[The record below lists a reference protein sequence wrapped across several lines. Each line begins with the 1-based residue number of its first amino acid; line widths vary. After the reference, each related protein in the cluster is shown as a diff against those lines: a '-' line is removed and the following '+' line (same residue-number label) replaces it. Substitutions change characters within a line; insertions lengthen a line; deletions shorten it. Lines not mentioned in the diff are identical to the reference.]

1 MLPCRA
7 GPPGARR
14 GPLVY
19 HDNRFAPMRV
29 IRQMVPSRDHIASL
43 LRLALPVATVQVGFI
58 LMGAVDTVMVGHV
71 SPRDLASVALG
82 NLYFF
87 MTTSFGL
94 GTLFALDPLV
104 SQAFG
109 AGDRSGIARAFQ
121 RGFVIAVGLTVLS
134 SLLLTPGRPLLTFL
148 RQPADVIPV
157 AADYALVSIPGV
169 LPFYC
174 FVVLRQSLQSM
185 GRVAPIVVVV
195 LLANLA
201 NVFFNWVL
209 IFGNLGAPALGAVG
223 SGWATTLSRWF
234 MLFALSGIAWPL
246 IRPYLRPLRTEAL
259 DLEPLLSMCRLGVPI
274 GIQFFLEFGVFGVI
288 GILMGLLG
296 TIPMAS
302 HQVAINLAS
311 VTFMMALGVTQATTV
326 LVGQAVGSGDPR
338 RARRSA
344 GAGLLVVGTLMALTG
359 VVFLSIPGLLA
370 RLYTPD
376 LEVWALAA
384 TLIPVAGIFQIFDGL
399 QAVGSGVLRGVG
411 DTFAPMF
418 INLVGF
424 WLIGLPISIYLAF
437 ARGLGPLGLW
447 WGMAAGLAAVALFLL
462 IRVRIRFGRDLT
474 HIQL

>member
-1 MLPCRA
+1 MH
-7 GPPGARR
+7 
-14 GPLVY
+14 V
-19 HDNRFAPMRV
+19 V
-29 IRQMVPSRDHIASL
+29 RQMVPSKDHLAAL
-43 LRLALPVATVQVGFI
+43 LRLALPVAAVQVGVI
-58 LMGAVDTVMVGHV
+58 LMGVVDTVMVGHV
-71 SPRDLASVALG
+71 SPTDLASVALG

-87 MTTSFGL
+87 MTTSFGM

-121 RGFVIAVGLTVLS
+121 RGFVIAFGLAVFS
-134 SLLLTPGRPLLTFL
+134 SLLLTPGRPLLTLL

-185 GRVAPIVVVV
+185 GRVAPIVVVI
-195 LLANLA
+195 LLANFA
-201 NVFFNWVL
+201 NVFFNWIL
-209 IFGNLGAPALGAVG
+209 IFGNLGAPALGAIG

-234 MLFALSGIAWPL
+234 MLLALAGIAWPL
-246 IRPYLRPLRTEAL
+246 IRSYLRPLRADAL
-259 DLEPLLSMCRLGVPI
+259 DIEPLLRMCRLGIPI

-288 GILMGLLG
+288 GILMGSLG

-311 VTFMMALGVTQATTV
+311 LTFMMAVGVTQATTV
-326 LVGQAVGSGDPR
+326 MVGQAVGAGDPQQ
-338 RARRSA
+338 ARRSA
-344 GAGLLVVGTLMALTG
+344 GAGLLIAGTLMAFTG

-376 LEVWALAA
+376 IEVWGLAA

-399 QAVGSGVLRGVG
+399 QAVGSGILRGVG
-411 DTFAPMF
+411 DTFAPMLV
-418 INLVGF
+418 NLVGF
-424 WLIGLPISIYLAF
+424 WMIGLPISLYLAF
-437 ARGLGPLGLW
+437 PGGLGPLGLW
-447 WGMAAGLAAVALFLL
+447 WGMAAGLGAVALFLL
-462 IRVRIRFGRDLT
+462 VRVRVRFGRDLT
-474 HIQL
+474 RIPL

>member
-1 MLPCRA
+1 M
-7 GPPGARR
+7 
-14 GPLVY
+14 
-19 HDNRFAPMRV
+19 HV

-71 SPRDLASVALG
+71 SPKDLASVALG

-109 AGDRSGIARAFQ
+109 AGDRAGIARAFQ
-121 RGFVIAVGLTVLS
+121 RGFVIAIGLAVLS
-134 SLLLTPGRPLLTFL
+134 SLLLTLGRPLLTFL

-169 LPFYC
+169 LPFFC
-174 FVVLRQSLQSM
+174 FVVLRQGLQSM
-185 GRVAPIVVVV
+185 GRVGPIVVVI

-201 NVFFNWVL
+201 NVLFNWVL
-209 IFGNLGAPALGAVG
+209 IFGHLGAPAMGAVG

-234 MLFALSGIAWPL
+234 MLLTLVAIAWPL
-246 IRPYLRPLRTEAL
+246 LRPYVRPLRNDAL
-259 DLEPLLSMCRLGVPI
+259 DIEPLLRMCRLGIPI
-274 GIQFFLEFGVFGVI
+274 GIQFFLEFGVFGAI
-288 GILMGLLG
+288 GILMGMLG

-311 VTFMMALGVTQATTV
+311 VTFMMAVGVTQATTV
-326 LVGQAVGSGDPR
+326 LVGQAVGAGDPE

-344 GAGLLVVGTLMALTG
+344 GAGLVIAGAVMAFTG
-359 VVFLSIPGLLA
+359 AVFLTIPGFLA

-376 LEVWALAA
+376 LEVLELAA

-411 DTFAPMF
+411 DTLAPMLV
-418 INLVGF
+418 NLVGF
-424 WLIGLPISIYLAF
+424 WLIGLPISLYLAF
-437 ARGLGPLGLW
+437 PGGLGPLGLW
-447 WGMAAGLAAVALFLL
+447 WGMASGLAAVALFLL

-474 HIQL
+474 RIAL

>member
-1 MLPCRA
+1 MH
-7 GPPGARR
+7 
-14 GPLVY
+14 V
-19 HDNRFAPMRV
+19 V
-29 IRQMVPSRDHIASL
+29 RQMVPSKDDIASL

-58 LMGAVDTVMVGHV
+58 FMGAVDTVMVGHV
-71 SPRDLASVALG
+71 SPTDLASVALG

-109 AGDRSGIARAFQ
+109 AGDRASIARAFQ
-121 RGFVIAVGLTVLS
+121 RGFVIAVGLAIFS
-134 SLLLTPGRPLLTFL
+134 SLLLMPGRSLLTFF
-148 RQPADVIPV
+148 RQPPDVIPV
-157 AADYALVSIPGV
+157 AAAYALVSIPGV

-174 FVVLRQSLQSM
+174 FVVMRQSLQSM
-185 GRVAPIVVVV
+185 GRVRPIVVVI

-209 IFGNLGAPALGAVG
+209 IFGNLGAPAMGAVG
-223 SGWATTLSRWF
+223 SGWATVLSRWF
-234 MLFALSGIAWPL
+234 MLLALLGVAWPL
-246 IRPYLRPLRTEAL
+246 IRPYLRPLRPDAI
-259 DLEPLLSMCRLGVPI
+259 DIGPLLRMCKLGIPI
-274 GIQFFLEFGVFGVI
+274 GIQFFLEFGIFGAI
-288 GILMGLLG
+288 GILMGTLG

-311 VTFMMALGVTQATTV
+311 ITFMMAVGVTQATTV
-326 LVGQAVGSGDPR
+326 LVGQAVGAGDSE

-344 GAGLLVVGTLMALTG
+344 GAGLLTAGSVMVFTG
-359 VVFLSIPGLLA
+359 AMFLIFPRFLA
-370 RLYTPD
+370 GIYTPD
-376 LEVWALAA
+376 LEVIGLAA

-411 DTFAPMF
+411 DTLAPM
-418 INLVGF
+418 IVNLVGF
-424 WLIGLPISIYLAF
+424 WLIGLPVSLYLAF
-437 ARGLGPLGLW
+437 PGGLGPLGLW

-474 HIQL
+474 RIAT

>member
-1 MLPCRA
+1 M
-7 GPPGARR
+7 
-14 GPLVY
+14 
-19 HDNRFAPMRV
+19 HV

-109 AGDRSGIARAFQ
+109 AGDRAGIARAFQ
-121 RGFVIAVGLTVLS
+121 RGFVIAVGLTVFS
-134 SLLLTPGRPLLTFL
+134 SLFLTPGRPLLTFL

-169 LPFYC
+169 LPFFC
-174 FVVLRQSLQSM
+174 FVVLRQGLQSM
-185 GRVAPIVVVV
+185 GRVGPIVVVI
-195 LLANLA
+195 LLANAA

-209 IFGNLGAPALGAVG
+209 IFGNLGAPAMGAVG

-234 MLFALSGIAWPL
+234 MLLTLVVVAWPRL
-246 IRPYLRPLRTEAL
+246 RPYVRPLRSDAL
-259 DLEPLLSMCRLGVPI
+259 DIEPLLRMCRLGIPI
-274 GIQFFLEFGVFGVI
+274 GIQFFLEFAVFGAI
-288 GILMGLLG
+288 GILMGMLG

-311 VTFMMALGVTQATTV
+311 VTFMMAVGISQATTV
-326 LVGQAVGSGDPR
+326 LVGQAVGAGHTEL
-338 RARRSA
+338 ARRSA
-344 GAGLLVVGTLMALTG
+344 GAGLVITGTVMAFTG
-359 VVFLSIPGLLA
+359 AVFMTIPGFLA

-376 LEVWALAA
+376 LEVWGLAA

-411 DTFAPMF
+411 DTLAPMLV
-418 INLVGF
+418 NLVGF
-424 WLIGLPISIYLAF
+424 WLIGLPISLYLAF
-437 ARGLGPLGLW
+437 PGGLGPLGLW
-447 WGMAAGLAAVALFLL
+447 WGMASGLAAVALFLL

-474 HIQL
+474 RIAL

>member
-1 MLPCRA
+1 MH
-7 GPPGARR
+7 
-14 GPLVY
+14 V
-19 HDNRFAPMRV
+19 V
-29 IRQMVPSRDHIASL
+29 RQMVPSKDDIASL

-58 LMGAVDTVMVGHV
+58 FMGAVDTVMVGHV
-71 SPRDLASVALG
+71 SPTDLASVALG

-109 AGDRSGIARAFQ
+109 AGDRASIARAFQ
-121 RGFVIAVGLTVLS
+121 RGFVIAVGLAIFS
-134 SLLLTPGRPLLTFL
+134 SLLLMPGRSLLTFF
-148 RQPADVIPV
+148 RQPPDVIPV
-157 AADYALVSIPGV
+157 AAAYALVSIPGV

-174 FVVLRQSLQSM
+174 FVVMRQSLQSM
-185 GRVAPIVVVV
+185 GRVRPIVVVI

-209 IFGNLGAPALGAVG
+209 IFGNLGAPAMGAVG
-223 SGWATTLSRWF
+223 SGWATVLSRWF
-234 MLFALSGIAWPL
+234 MLLALLGVAWPL
-246 IRPYLRPLRTEAL
+246 IRPYLRPLLPDAI
-259 DLEPLLSMCRLGVPI
+259 DIGPLLRMCKLGIPI
-274 GIQFFLEFGVFGVI
+274 GIQFFLEFGVFGAI
-288 GILMGLLG
+288 GILMGTLG

-311 VTFMMALGVTQATTV
+311 ITFMMAVGVTQATTV
-326 LVGQAVGSGDPR
+326 LVGQAVGAGDSE

-344 GAGLLVVGTLMALTG
+344 GAGLLTAGSVMVFTG
-359 VVFLSIPGLLA
+359 AMFLIFPRFLA
-370 RLYTPD
+370 GIYTPD
-376 LEVWALAA
+376 LEVIGLAA

-411 DTFAPMF
+411 DTLAPM
-418 INLVGF
+418 IVNLVGF
-424 WLIGLPISIYLAF
+424 WLIGLPVSLYLAF
-437 ARGLGPLGLW
+437 PGGLGPLGLW

-474 HIQL
+474 RIAT

>member
-1 MLPCRA
+1 M
-7 GPPGARR
+7 
-14 GPLVY
+14 
-19 HDNRFAPMRV
+19 HV
-29 IRQMVPSRDHIASL
+29 IRQMVPSRDHITSL

-58 LMGAVDTVMVGHV
+58 FMGAVDTVMVGHV
-71 SPRDLASVALG
+71 SPRDLAAVALG

-94 GTLFALDPLV
+94 GTLFTLDPLV

-109 AGDRSGIARAFQ
+109 AGDRAGIARAFQ
-121 RGFVIAVGLTVLS
+121 RGFVIAVGLAVFS

-148 RQPADVIPV
+148 RQPIDVIPV

-169 LPFYC
+169 LPFFF
-174 FVVLRQSLQSM
+174 FVVLRQGLQSM
-185 GRVAPIVVVV
+185 GRVGPIVVVI
-195 LLANLA
+195 LLANAA

-209 IFGNLGAPALGAVG
+209 IFGNLGAPAMGAVG

-234 MLFALSGIAWPL
+234 MLLTLVAIAWPL
-246 IRPYLRPLRTEAL
+246 LRPYVRPLRGDAL
-259 DLEPLLSMCRLGVPI
+259 DIEPLLRMCRLGIPI

-288 GILMGLLG
+288 GILMGFLG

-311 VTFMMALGVTQATTV
+311 VTFMMAVGVTQATTV
-326 LVGQAVGSGDPR
+326 LVGQAVGAGDPE

-344 GAGLLVVGTLMALTG
+344 GAGLLIAGTVMALNG
-359 VVFLSIPGLLA
+359 AIFLSIPGLLA

-376 LEVWALAA
+376 LEVWGLAA

-411 DTFAPMF
+411 DTLAPM
-418 INLVGF
+418 IVNLVGF
-424 WLIGLPISIYLAF
+424 WLIALPISLYLAF
-437 ARGLGPLGLW
+437 PGGLGPLGLW

-474 HIQL
+474 RIAL

>member
-1 MLPCRA
+1 M
-7 GPPGARR
+7 
-14 GPLVY
+14 
-19 HDNRFAPMRV
+19 HV
-29 IRQMVPSRDHIASL
+29 IRQMVPSKDHITSL

-58 LMGAVDTVMVGHV
+58 FMGAVDTVMVGHV
-71 SPRDLASVALG
+71 SPRDLAAVALG

-87 MTTSFGL
+87 MTTIFGL

-109 AGDRSGIARAFQ
+109 AGDRAGIARAVQ
-121 RGFVIAVGLTVLS
+121 RGFVIAVGLAVFS

-169 LPFYC
+169 LPFFC
-174 FVVLRQSLQSM
+174 FVVLRQGLQSM
-185 GRVAPIVVVV
+185 GRVGPIVVVI
-195 LLANLA
+195 LLANAA

-209 IFGNLGAPALGAVG
+209 IFGNLGAPAMGAVG

-234 MLFALSGIAWPL
+234 MFLTLVAIAWPL
-246 IRPYLRPLRTEAL
+246 LRPYVRPLRGDAL
-259 DLEPLLSMCRLGVPI
+259 DIEPLLRMCRLGIPI

-288 GILMGLLG
+288 GILMGFLG

-311 VTFMMALGVTQATTV
+311 VTFMMAVGVTQATTV
-326 LVGQAVGSGDPR
+326 LVGQAVGAGDPA

-344 GAGLLVVGTLMALTG
+344 GAGLLVAGTLMALNG
-359 VVFLSIPGLLA
+359 AIFLSIPGLLA

-376 LEVWALAA
+376 LEVWGLAA

-411 DTFAPMF
+411 DTLAPM
-418 INLVGF
+418 IVNLVGF
-424 WLIGLPISIYLAF
+424 WLIGLPISLYLAF
-437 ARGLGPLGLW
+437 PGGFGPLGLW

-474 HIQL
+474 RIAL

>member
-1 MLPCRA
+1 M
-7 GPPGARR
+7 
-14 GPLVY
+14 
-19 HDNRFAPMRV
+19 HV

-43 LRLALPVATVQVGFI
+43 LRLALPVATIQVGFI

-71 SPRDLASVALG
+71 SPKDLASVALG

-109 AGDRSGIARAFQ
+109 AGDRAGIARAFQ
-121 RGFVIAVGLTVLS
+121 RGFVIAIGLAVLS
-134 SLLLTPGRPLLTFL
+134 SLLLTLGRPLLTFL

-169 LPFYC
+169 LPFFC
-174 FVVLRQSLQSM
+174 FVVLRQGLQSM
-185 GRVAPIVVVV
+185 GRVGPIVVVI

-201 NVFFNWVL
+201 NVLFNWVL
-209 IFGNLGAPALGAVG
+209 IFGHLGAPAMGAVG

-234 MLFALSGIAWPL
+234 MLLTLVAIAWPL
-246 IRPYLRPLRTEAL
+246 LRPYVRPLRNDAL
-259 DLEPLLSMCRLGVPI
+259 DIEPLLRMCRLGIPI
-274 GIQFFLEFGVFGVI
+274 GIQFFLEFGVFGAI
-288 GILMGLLG
+288 GILMGMLG

-311 VTFMMALGVTQATTV
+311 VTFMMAVGVTQATTV
-326 LVGQAVGSGDPR
+326 LVGQAVGAGDPE

-344 GAGLLVVGTLMALTG
+344 GAGLVIAGAVMAFTG
-359 VVFLSIPGLLA
+359 AVFLTIPGFLA

-376 LEVWALAA
+376 LEVLELAA

-411 DTFAPMF
+411 DTLAPMLV
-418 INLVGF
+418 NLVGF
-424 WLIGLPISIYLAF
+424 WLIGLPISLYLAF
-437 ARGLGPLGLW
+437 PGGLGPLGLW
-447 WGMAAGLAAVALFLL
+447 WGMASGLAAVALFLL

-474 HIQL
+474 RIAL

>member
-1 MLPCRA
+1 M
-7 GPPGARR
+7 
-14 GPLVY
+14 
-19 HDNRFAPMRV
+19 HV

-43 LRLALPVATVQVGFI
+43 LRLALPVATVQVGFMF
-58 LMGAVDTVMVGHV
+58 MGAVDTVMVGHV

-109 AGDRSGIARAFQ
+109 AGDRAGIARAFQ
-121 RGFVIAVGLTVLS
+121 RGFVIAVSLAALS
-134 SLLLTPGRPLLTFL
+134 ALLLTPGRPLLTFL

-157 AADYALVSIPGV
+157 AADYALVSIVGV

-174 FVVLRQSLQSM
+174 FVVVRQGLQSM
-185 GRVAPIVVVV
+185 GRVGPIVVVI

-209 IFGNLGAPALGAVG
+209 IFGNLGAPAMGAIG
-223 SGWATTLSRWF
+223 SGWATALSRWF
-234 MLFALSGIAWPL
+234 MFFTLVAIAWPL
-246 IRPYLRPLRTEAL
+246 FRPYVRPLRRDAL
-259 DLEPLLSMCRLGVPI
+259 DLEPLLRMFRLGLPI
-274 GIQFFLEFGVFGVI
+274 GIQFFLEFGVFGAI
-288 GILMGLLG
+288 GILMGTLG

-311 VTFMMALGVTQATTV
+311 MTFMLAVGVTQATTV
-326 LVGQAVGSGDPR
+326 LVGQAVGAGDPE
-338 RARRSA
+338 RARRYA
-344 GAGLLVVGTLMALTG
+344 GAGLVVAGGVMAFTG
-359 VVFLSIPGLLA
+359 AVFLTIPGFLA

-376 LEVWALAA
+376 LEVVALAT
-384 TLIPVAGIFQIFDGL
+384 TLIPVAGIFQVFDGL

-411 DTFAPMF
+411 DTLAPMLV
-418 INLVGF
+418 NLVGF
-424 WLIGLPISIYLAF
+424 WLIGLPISLYLAF
-437 ARGLGPLGLW
+437 PGGLGPLGLW
-447 WGMAAGLAAVALFLL
+447 WGMASGLAAVAVFLL

-474 HIQL
+474 RIAL

>member
-1 MLPCRA
+1 MH
-7 GPPGARR
+7 
-14 GPLVY
+14 V
-19 HDNRFAPMRV
+19 V
-29 IRQMVPSRDHIASL
+29 RQMVPSKDHVAAL
-43 LRLALPVATVQVGFI
+43 LRLALPVAAVQVGVI
-58 LMGAVDTVMVGHV
+58 LMGVVDTVMVGHV
-71 SPRDLASVALG
+71 SPTDLASVALG
-82 NLYFF
+82 NLYLF

-121 RGFVIAVGLTVLS
+121 RGFVIAFGLAVFS
-134 SLLLTPGRPLLTFL
+134 SLLLTPGRPLLTLL

-185 GRVAPIVVVV
+185 GRVAPIVVVI

-234 MLFALSGIAWPL
+234 MLLALVGIAWPL
-246 IRPYLRPLRTEAL
+246 IRPYLRPLRA
-259 DLEPLLSMCRLGVPI
+259 DAIDIEPLLRMCRLGFPI

-288 GILMGLLG
+288 GILMGSLG
-296 TIPMAS
+296 TIEMAS

-311 VTFMMALGVTQATTV
+311 LTFMMAVGVTQATTI
-326 LVGQAVGSGDPR
+326 LVGQAVGSGDPQ

-344 GAGLLVVGTLMALTG
+344 GAGLLIAGTLMAFTG

-376 LEVWALAA
+376 IEVWGLAA

-399 QAVGSGVLRGVG
+399 QAVGSGILRGVG
-411 DTFAPMF
+411 DTLAPMLV
-418 INLVGF
+418 NLVGF
-424 WLIGLPISIYLAF
+424 WMIGLPISLYLAF
-437 ARGLGPLGLW
+437 PGGLGPLGLW
-447 WGMAAGLAAVALFLL
+447 WGMAAGLGAVALFLL
-462 IRVRIRFGRDLT
+462 VRVRIRFGRDLT
-474 HIQL
+474 RIPL

>member
-1 MLPCRA
+1 
-7 GPPGARR
+7 
-14 GPLVY
+14 
-19 HDNRFAPMRV
+19 
-29 IRQMVPSRDHIASL
+29 MVPSKDDIASL

-58 LMGAVDTVMVGHV
+58 FMGAVDTVMVGHV
-71 SPRDLASVALG
+71 SPTDLASVALG

-109 AGDRSGIARAFQ
+109 AGDRASIARAFQ
-121 RGFVIAVGLTVLS
+121 RGFVIAVGLAIFS
-134 SLLLTPGRPLLTFL
+134 SLLLMPGRSLLTFF
-148 RQPADVIPV
+148 RQPPDVIPV
-157 AADYALVSIPGV
+157 AAAYALVSIPGV

-174 FVVLRQSLQSM
+174 FVVMRQSLQSM
-185 GRVAPIVVVV
+185 GRVRPIVVVI

-209 IFGNLGAPALGAVG
+209 IFGNLGAPAMGAVG
-223 SGWATTLSRWF
+223 SGWATVLSRWF
-234 MLFALSGIAWPL
+234 MLLALLGVAWPL
-246 IRPYLRPLRTEAL
+246 IRPYLRPLRPDAI
-259 DLEPLLSMCRLGVPI
+259 DIGPLLRMCKLGIPI
-274 GIQFFLEFGVFGVI
+274 GIQFFLEFGVFGAI
-288 GILMGLLG
+288 GILMGTLG

-311 VTFMMALGVTQATTV
+311 ITFMIAVGVTQATTV
-326 LVGQAVGSGDPR
+326 LVGQAVGAGDSE

-344 GAGLLVVGTLMALTG
+344 GAGLLTAGSVM
-359 VVFLSIPGLLA
+359 VFTSAMFLIFPRFLA
-370 RLYTPD
+370 GIYTPD
-376 LEVWALAA
+376 LEVIGLAA

-411 DTFAPMF
+411 DTLAPM
-418 INLVGF
+418 IVNLVGF
-424 WLIGLPISIYLAF
+424 WLIGLPVSLYLAF
-437 ARGLGPLGLW
+437 PGGLGPLGLW

-474 HIQL
+474 RIAT